1 MKISRRAI
9 RYISLA
15 AGATI
20 TTAVAAAYLIPL
32 VLRWPFAGDLHADR
46 KPLVDEADA

>member
-1 MKISRRAI
+1 MNISRRAI

-32 VLRWPFAGDLHADR
+32 AFHWSFVGDQRADR
-46 KPLVDEADA
+46 KPLADEADA

>member
-1 MKISRRAI
+1 MNISRRAI
-9 RYISLA
+9 RYISMA

-32 VLRWPFAGDLHADR
+32 IVRWSFAGDLHADR
-46 KPLVDEADA
+46 KPLVDAADS